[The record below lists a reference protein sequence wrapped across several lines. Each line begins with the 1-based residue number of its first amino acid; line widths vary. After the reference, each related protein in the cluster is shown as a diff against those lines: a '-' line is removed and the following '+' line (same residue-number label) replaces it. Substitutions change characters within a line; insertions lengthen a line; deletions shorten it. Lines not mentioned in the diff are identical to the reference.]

1 MAQGTTRSGVC
12 AYGMA
17 LQRGLSEVANLRV
30 MPGRPHSRAA
40 QQAGPAHEG
49 EGRKMSMHA
58 DEEADEVVVPVKR
71 SNKGL

>member
-30 MPGRPHSRAA
+30 MPGRPHHAPKRDAA
-40 QQAGPAHEG
+40 PGIDGVTWQVYGEIV
-49 EGRKMSMHA
+49 EGRLAGRALRYPLLS
-58 DEEADEVVVPVKR
+58 
-71 SNKGL
+71 